1 MNRRH
6 CARWFAYSLR
16 SDLAEARLS
25 RHSRYRN
32 SNLLGAMAFGTKR
45 QVNSR
50 ERSGRMFSAGWQH
63 SSRSSFECFQ
73 ELILKGYVE

>member
-6 CARWFAYSLR
+6 CARWFAYPLQ

-32 SNLLGAMAFGTKR
+32 SNLLGAMAFWHQAPG
-45 QVNSR
+45 QLSR
-50 ERSGRMFSAGWQH
+50 TSGLHVFSWLAA
-63 SSRSSFECFQ
+63 
-73 ELILKGYVE
+73 